1 MRILI
6 AEDDA
11 VSRKFLQKF
20 LASYGECD
28 LTVDGIES
36 VDAFLLSL
44 EDDKPYDFVFLD
56 IMMPKLDGIKA
67 LKIMRDIESRKDV
80 EDAKKAKV
88 IMVTALNEKETINNS
103 FEAGCDAYVTKP
115 IDTKELSETIEKLM
129 YTK

>member
-11 VSRKFLQKF
+11 VSRLFLQKF
-20 LASYGECD
+20 LSSYGECD
-28 LTVDGIES
+28 STVDGIES

-44 EDDKPYDFVFLD
+44 EDGKPYDLVFLD

-67 LKIMRDIESRKDV
+67 LKIMRDIERRGNS
-80 EDAKKAKV
+80 KKAKV

-115 IDTKELSETIEKLM
+115 INIKELSETIEKLISA
-129 YTK
+129 